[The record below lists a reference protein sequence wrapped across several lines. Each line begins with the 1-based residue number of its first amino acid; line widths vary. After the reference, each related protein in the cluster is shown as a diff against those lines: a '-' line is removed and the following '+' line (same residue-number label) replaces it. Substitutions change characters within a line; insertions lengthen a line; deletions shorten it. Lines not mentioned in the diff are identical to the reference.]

1 MSISSVMQRRR
12 ALIPTFLV
20 GFVKAS
26 RGSPDGVIDQ
36 PNDQLGVILQFNP
49 GGCPPLARRLREL
62 RIKPGCRLK

>member
-36 PNDQLGVILQFNP
+36 PNDILGVILQFNP
-49 GGCPPLARRLREL
+49 GGGPPLS
-62 RIKPGCRLK
+62 